1 MSIVVNTNI
10 ASMMVQRSLTLTNNN
25 LSKAMQKL
33 STGLRIN
40 SGGDDA
46 AGLAVSEKLK
56 SNINSSDVAK
66 LNAQTGI
73 NMLQVAESDL
83 AVIQDSLQRMRDL
96 AVQSSN
102 GIYSTSERKMLN
114 DEFQDRM
121 AEIDRVT
128 KSSQFSDLNL
138 LDGSITEMKLQ
149 IGTDNTSSST
159 IDISTAFKSVS
170 TSSLGLNYV
179 NPQAGITH
187 LRDVSITQANTSRTA
202 MDVLDKA
209 INDISQKRS
218 LYGSTINRLTST
230 VTRIEVRK
238 ENLTASN
245 SVIRDADIALE
256 TANMTKAQVLQQSA
270 VSLLK
275 QANNSTSIA
284 LTLLQ

>member
-10 ASMMVQRSLTLTNNN
+10 ASMMVQRSLTLTNNS
-25 LSKAMQKL
+25 LSKSMQKL
-33 STGLRIN
+33 STGFRIN
-40 SGGDDA
+40 TGGDDA
-46 AGLAVSEKLK
+46 AGLAMSEKLK

-83 AVIQDSLQRMRDL
+83 AIIQESLQRMRDL
-96 AVQSSN
+96 AVQSAN
-102 GIYSTSERKMLN
+102 GIYSTSERRMLN

-121 AEIDRVT
+121 SEIDRVA
-128 KSSQFSDLNL
+128 KSSKFSDLNL
-138 LDGSITEMKLQ
+138 LDGSIAEMKLQ
-149 IGTDNTSSST
+149 IGPDNTSSST
-159 IDISTAFKSVS
+159 IDISSAFTSVS
-170 TSSLGLNYV
+170 AGSLGQNYV
-179 NPQAGITH
+179 NPQTGITN
-187 LRDVSITQANTSRTA
+187 LKDLSISQASISRTA

-245 SVIRDADIALE
+245 SVIRDTDIAVE
-256 TANMTKAQVLQQSA
+256 TANMTKSQVLQQSSVA
-270 VSLLK
+270 LLK

>member
-10 ASMMVQRSLTLTNNN
+10 ASMMVQRSLTLTNNS
-25 LSKAMQKL
+25 LSKSMQKL
-33 STGLRIN
+33 STGFRIN
-40 SGGDDA
+40 TGGDDA
-46 AGLAVSEKLK
+46 AGLAMSEKLK

-83 AVIQDSLQRMRDL
+83 AIIQESLQRMRDL
-96 AVQSSN
+96 AVQSAN
-102 GIYSTSERKMLN
+102 GIYSTSERRMLN

-121 AEIDRVT
+121 SEIDRVA
-128 KSSQFSDLNL
+128 KSSKFSDLNL
-138 LDGSITEMKLQ
+138 LDGSIAEMKLQ

-159 IDISTAFKSVS
+159 IDISSAFTSVS
-170 TSSLGLNYV
+170 AGSLGQNYV
-179 NPQAGITH
+179 NPQTGITN
-187 LRDVSITQANTSRTA
+187 LKDLSISQASISRTA

-238 ENLTASN
+238 ENLTSSN
-245 SVIRDADIALE
+245 SVIRDTDIAVE
-256 TANMTKAQVLQQSA
+256 TANMTKSQVLQQSSVA
-270 VSLLK
+270 LLK

>member
-10 ASMMVQRSLTLTNNN
+10 ASMMVQRSLTLTNNS
-25 LSKAMQKL
+25 LSKSMQKL
-33 STGLRIN
+33 STGFRIN
-40 SGGDDA
+40 TGGDDA
-46 AGLAVSEKLK
+46 AGLAMSEKLK

-83 AVIQDSLQRMRDL
+83 AIIQESLQRMRDL
-96 AVQSSN
+96 AVQSAN
-102 GIYSTSERKMLN
+102 GIYSTSERRMLN

-121 AEIDRVT
+121 SEIDRVA
-128 KSSQFSDLNL
+128 KSSKFSDLNL
-138 LDGSITEMKLQ
+138 LDGSLAEMKLQ

-159 IDISTAFKSVS
+159 IDISSAFTSVS
-170 TSSLGLNYV
+170 AGSLGQNYV
-179 NPQAGITH
+179 NPQTGITN
-187 LRDVSITQANTSRTA
+187 LKDLSISQASISRTA

-238 ENLTASN
+238 ENLTSSN
-245 SVIRDADIALE
+245 SVIRDTDIAVE
-256 TANMTKAQVLQQSA
+256 TANMTKSQVLQQSSVA
-270 VSLLK
+270 LLK

>member
-10 ASMMVQRSLTLTNNN
+10 ASMMVQRSLTLTNNS
-25 LSKAMQKL
+25 LSKSMQKL
-33 STGLRIN
+33 STGFRIN
-40 SGGDDA
+40 TGGDDA
-46 AGLAVSEKLK
+46 AGLAMSEKLK

-83 AVIQDSLQRMRDL
+83 AIIQESLQRMRDL
-96 AVQSSN
+96 AVQSAN
-102 GIYSTSERKMLN
+102 GIYSTSERRMLN

-121 AEIDRVT
+121 SEIDRVA
-128 KSSQFSDLNL
+128 KSSKFSDLNL
-138 LDGSITEMKLQ
+138 LDGSIAEMKLQ
-149 IGTDNTSSST
+149 IGPDNTSSST
-159 IDISTAFKSVS
+159 IDISSAFTSVS
-170 TSSLGLNYV
+170 AGSLGQNYV
-179 NPQAGITH
+179 NPQTGITN
-187 LRDVSITQANTSRTA
+187 LKDLSISQASISRTA

-238 ENLTASN
+238 ENLTSSN
-245 SVIRDADIALE
+245 SVIRDTDIAVE
-256 TANMTKAQVLQQSA
+256 TANMTKSQVLQQSSVA
-270 VSLLK
+270 LLK